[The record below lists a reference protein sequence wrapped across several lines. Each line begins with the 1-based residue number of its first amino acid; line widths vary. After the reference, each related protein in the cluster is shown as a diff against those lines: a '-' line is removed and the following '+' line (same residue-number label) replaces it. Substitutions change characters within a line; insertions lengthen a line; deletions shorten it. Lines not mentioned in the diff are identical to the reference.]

1 MSKITHDCLT
11 RSGTEC
17 FIPVPI
23 WQRWAL
29 KVHFGPSIKTK
40 MASDQ
45 QNPVY
50 DKSASFGC
58 DGRLCITVCVC
69 LSVCLYMSVYV
80 SVRLREEQ
88 HQQVMR
94 RRQEMEREA
103 AVSLQSKKTV
113 DAVGSSA
120 SIQKL
125 DEPASSTGRMTTRQN
140 VAADDRSRT
149 ELAEKLKLRCVG
161 SAAADDSLVIRGA
174 VALGYGN
181 QGTFE
186 VLTRL
191 KRSV

>member
-1 MSKITHDCLT
+1 M
-11 RSGTEC
+11 
-17 FIPVPI
+17 
-23 WQRWAL
+23 
-29 KVHFGPSIKTK
+29 
-40 MASDQ
+40 
-45 QNPVY
+45 
-50 DKSASFGC
+50 
-58 DGRLCITVCVC
+58 C
-69 LSVCLYMSVYV
+69 LSVYLCLSVYV

-125 DEPASSTGRMTTRQN
+125 DELASSTGRMATRQN

-161 SAAADDSLVIRGA
+161 PAVTGDSFVIRGA
-174 VALGYGN
+174 LALGYGA

-186 VLTRL
+186 LLSRL
-191 KRSV
+191 HRSVQL